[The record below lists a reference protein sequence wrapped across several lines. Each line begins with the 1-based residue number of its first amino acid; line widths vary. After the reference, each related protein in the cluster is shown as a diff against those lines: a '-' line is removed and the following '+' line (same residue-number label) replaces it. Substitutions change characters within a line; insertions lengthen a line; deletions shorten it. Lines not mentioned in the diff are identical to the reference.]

1 MPGWNTFAGTRER
14 ESVPFANRIA
24 NPSQKW
30 SEGFRHRGPRFLA
43 LRLPGID
50 FGNIVD
56 PSIVSVSV
64 SAQVYSLVVGTPCPP
79 NVTYVC
85 NVVGN

>member
-1 MPGWNTFAGTRER
+1 VR

-24 NPSQKW
+24 NPNQKW
-30 SEGFRHRGPRFLA
+30 SEGFRHKGPRFLA
-43 LRLPGID
+43 LRLPGIE
-50 FGNIVD
+50 FGNVVD

-64 SAQVYSLVVGTPCPP
+64 SAQVYSQVVGIPGLP

-85 NVVGN
+85 NVVGT